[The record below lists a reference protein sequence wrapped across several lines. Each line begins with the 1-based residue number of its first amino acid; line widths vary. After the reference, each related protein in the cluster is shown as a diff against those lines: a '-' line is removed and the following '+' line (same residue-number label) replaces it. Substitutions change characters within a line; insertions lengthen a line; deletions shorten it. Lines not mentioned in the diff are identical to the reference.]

1 MHSPRFRW
9 TAPVPSFALALALCA
24 ACAAPAAAAPGDQLF
39 AGRQVHAIGI
49 TFAEPAFWDSLTRF
63 YDEGEE
69 RYLPATVVV
78 NGVTYTD
85 VGVRFKGNSS
95 YLHPNGKKPFRLSFD
110 EFVGSQRLDGLKGV
124 HLNNCWS
131 DPSFLREKLHLDFL
145 REAGVPAPRA
155 NFATLALNGEP
166 WGFYS
171 LVEHVDKTFLTSRF
185 GNKNGAFFKAVDGL
199 GSELMLSDFRWL
211 GPDAETYED
220 LYERKS
226 DDEEDSW
233 PPLLALLDTLAHAAD
248 PAAALPEVVDVPAFA
263 RAMAADNLL
272 ASLDSYAGTGRNF
285 YVYFDESDGRM
296 RWIAWDTGLSFG
308 RYPMGP
314 DPRRLPVDWVSDPL
328 LRPLLAKVLATPALR
343 SAYFAEYRALFE
355 DVFSAG
361 AMIARVDTLADLV
374 RPYVQAD
381 PRRMY
386 TAGEFELALTTDFM
400 DGGVRVPGLKPF
412 VAARAAE
419 VRTALAREGAPPVA
433 PVRLAQNHPNPAHA
447 RTRVAFELE
456 TAGRARLE
464 VFDLAGRRV
473 AAPLDAELS
482 AGPHE
487 VELDV
492 AGLAPGLYLYRL
504 RAGAGERSRRMLVL
518 P

>member
-1 MHSPRFRW
+1 MRSPRLS
-9 TAPVPSFALALALCA
+9 TLAPLLALVLAPGLA
-24 ACAAPAAAAPGDQLF
+24 PPAAAAPGDRLF
-39 AGRQVHAIGI
+39 AGRQVHAIEI
-49 TFAEPAFWDSLTRF
+49 TFAGPAFWDSLTRF
-63 YDEGEE
+63 YDEGDE

-78 NGVTYTD
+78 DGVTYPD

-95 YLHPNGKKPFRLSFD
+95 YTHPNGKKPFRLAFD

-124 HLNNCWS
+124 HLNNGWS

-166 WGFYS
+166 WGLYS

-185 GNKNGAFFKAVDGL
+185 GNRNGAFFKAVDGL
-199 GSELMLSDFRWL
+199 DPPTAISDFAWY
-211 GPDAETYED
+211 GPDHEGYED
-220 LYERKS
+220 RYERKS
-226 DDEEDSW
+226 DDEDDSW

-248 PAAALPEVVDVPAFA
+248 PAAALPAVVDVTAFA

-272 ASLDSYAGTGRNF
+272 ANLDSYAGTGRNF

-328 LRPLLAKVLATPALR
+328 LRPLLARVLATPALR
-343 SAYFAEYRALFE
+343 ATYFAQYRALLE

-361 AMIARVDTLADLV
+361 AMIASVDTLADLV

-381 PRRMY
+381 PKRMY
-386 TAGEFELALTTDFM
+386 TAGEFERSLDSDFM
-400 DGGVRVPGLKPF
+400 DGGTRVPGLKPF
-412 VAARAAE
+412 LAARAAE

-433 PVRLAQNHPNPAHA
+433 PVHLAQNRPNPAHA
-447 RTRVAFELE
+447 STRVAFELE

-473 AAPLDAELS
+473 ATPLDAELG

-492 AGLAPGLYLYRL
+492 GGLAPGLYLYRL

>member
-1 MHSPRFRW
+1 MRFPRLS
-9 TAPVPSFALALALCA
+9 TLAPLLALALASG
-24 ACAAPAAAAPGDQLF
+24 AAPPALAAPGDQLF
-39 AGRQVHAIGI
+39 AGRQVHAIEI
-49 TFAEPAFWDSLTRF
+49 TFGQPAFWDSLTRF
-63 YDEGEE
+63 YDEGDE
-69 RYLPATVVV
+69 RYLPATVTV
-78 NGVTYTD
+78 NGVAYPD

-95 YLHPNGKKPFRLSFD
+95 YTHPNGKKPFRLSFD
-110 EFVGSQRLDGLKGV
+110 EFTGSQRLDGLKGV

-145 REAGVPAPRA
+145 RAAGVPAPRA

-171 LVEHVDKTFLTSRF
+171 LVEHVDKTFLGTRF

-199 GSELMLSDFRWL
+199 ELPPRLSDFVWY
-211 GPDAETYED
+211 GADHEAYED
-220 LYERKS
+220 RYERKS

-233 PPLLALLDTLAHAAD
+233 PPLVALLDSLAHAAD
-248 PAAALPEVVDVPAFA
+248 PAAALTAMMDVPAFA

-328 LRPLLAKVLATPALR
+328 QRPLLARVLATPALR
-343 SAYFAEYRALFE
+343 SVYFAEYRALFE
-355 DVFSAG
+355 QVFSAEE
-361 AMIARVDTLADLV
+361 MIARVDTLADLV
-374 RPYVQAD
+374 RPHVQAD

-386 TAGEFELALTTDFM
+386 TAGEFELALTSDLM
-400 DGGVRVPGLKPF
+400 DDGIRVPGLKPF

-419 VRTALAREGAPPVA
+419 VGSALAREGAPPLA

-447 RTRVAFELE
+447 RTRVAFELAA
-456 TAGRARLE
+456 AGRARLE

-473 AAPLDAELS
+473 AAPLDAVLG

-487 VELDV
+487 VDLDV

-504 RAGAGERSRRMLVL
+504 SAGAGGRSRRMLVV